1 MEKKPIAHV
10 ELKAHYR
17 YLNST
22 AIFILIIYDLDI
34 LLELIVLVLTTWR
47 LSILIR
53 VIVSAGQL
61 GGF

>member
-10 ELKAHYR
+10 ELKTHYR